1 MGNARRAQAARA
13 CRQRKRGGPG
23 VRCLRRLGGRR
34 ERGQV
39 LSGARR
45 PHVENH
51 RVVRAR
57 PRKRAS
63 ERRGAPGRRARYRR
77 LSDHAQPLEAEAVEL
92 LRASPRSARAS
103 RACGYGTCAGRRGSG
118 AEASLSRN
126 ACCRRGNWCESPTPP
141 AGAACAPPQA
151 PTSRAVLGDDVHHVG
166 PAQRPKA
173 QQSPFCR
180 KPHTQLRVARNR
192 HAAHQ
197 DLLADRALGLGRRS
211 RTIWMSCPSARSSS
225 TKRAALFAT
234 PFTSGGHVSVTMR
247 CAASG
252 VGRRDARRRSDSWRA
267 MMRVEYDRTV
277 TAPSPNV
284 ERSNCG
290 SNAAV
295 AFPPHVKRKETPMRK
310 ALRELAIQRWDDH
323 RYYHHSR
330 INQSLHF
337 VSATSFL
344 CAYACFSSIP
354 CMPRWSGG
362 CWR

>member
-1 MGNARRAQAARA
+1 MFFPV
-13 CRQRKRGGPG
+13 PG
-23 VRCLRRLGGRR
+23 
-34 ERGQV
+34 
-39 LSGARR
+39 R

-77 LSDHAQPLEAEAVEL
+77 LVRTRSRSKPRPWS

-126 ACCRRGNWCESPTPP
+126 ASCRRGNWCESPTPP

-197 DLLADRALGLGRRS
+197 DLLADRALGLGLAQPDDLDVVSER
-211 RTIWMSCPSARSSS
+211 AQSS

-267 MMRVEYDRTV
+267 MMRGIRPDGDRAV
-277 TAPSPNV
+277 A
-284 ERSNCG
+284 ERS
-290 SNAAV
+290 
-295 AFPPHVKRKETPMRK
+295 
-310 ALRELAIQRWDDH
+310 
-323 RYYHHSR
+323 
-330 INQSLHF
+330 
-337 VSATSFL
+337 
-344 CAYACFSSIP
+344 
-354 CMPRWSGG
+354 
-362 CWR
+362 